1 MRSLL
6 FVIGRRAIMVTA
18 AAVQH
23 PGFRGCGRP
32 PCRPRAAAVAH
43 PSDTG
48 APPSRSATANPTGPA
63 MIDLYYW
70 TTPNGHKISI
80 FLEEAGL
87 PYAVRPIHIGK
98 GEQFA
103 PEFLAIAPNNR
114 IPAIVDHAPA
124 DGGASIPLFESGA
137 ILLYLAD
144 KTRRFLPQD
153 LRGRNDA
160 LQWLFWQMG
169 GLGPMA
175 GQNHHFGSAAPEKIP
190 YAIDRYVR
198 ETARLYGVLDRR
210 LADREFV
217 AGDYSIADM
226 ASYPWIVSHAKQ
238 QQDLGDFPHLRRW
251 FETIRARPA
260 VQRAYALV
268 DTVNPAGAPQPSAE
282 EQARILYGV
291 GGSTKA

>member
-1 MRSLL
+1 
-6 FVIGRRAIMVTA
+6 
-18 AAVQH
+18 
-23 PGFRGCGRP
+23 
-32 PCRPRAAAVAH
+32 
-43 PSDTG
+43 
-48 APPSRSATANPTGPA
+48 

-87 PYAVRPIHIGK
+87 PYTVRPIHIGK

-103 PEFLAIAPNNR
+103 PDFLAIAPNNR

-124 DGGASIPLFESGA
+124 DGGAPIPRFESGA

-144 KTRRFLPQD
+144 KTQRFVPQD

-251 FETIRARPA
+251 FDTIRARPA

-268 DTVNPAGAPQPSAE
+268 DTVNPPGAPQPSAE

-291 GGSTKA
+291 GGAAKG